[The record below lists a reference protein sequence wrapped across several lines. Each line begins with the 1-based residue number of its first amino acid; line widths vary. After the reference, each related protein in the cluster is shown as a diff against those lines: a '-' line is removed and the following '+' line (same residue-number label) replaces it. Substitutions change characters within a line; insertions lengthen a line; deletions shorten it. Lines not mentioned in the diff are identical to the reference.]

1 MFQSECAQQMTDF
14 NFGIARRLPFA
25 KDRLMSGV
33 RVGGHRR
40 RRGLH
45 PARGAVG
52 GDAEIASLKRAV
64 SVRDKLSRLPQDLTR
79 TSVMTSSYAEAI
91 LLLALL
97 CQVVPTVMAS
107 APAAMARSGFV
118 RIATHLAGIG
128 LCVAA
133 LEYSAQGPLRGG
145 LMALALLVPIQYW
158 IFVLLERVFERRYHR
173 APIVSSLIRRFD
185 MKMEDRFISLACGL
199 SGLGLG
205 IVAGLVIVA
214 LYRHPS

>member
-1 MFQSECAQQMTDF
+1 
-14 NFGIARRLPFA
+14 
-25 KDRLMSGV
+25 
-33 RVGGHRR
+33 
-40 RRGLH
+40 
-45 PARGAVG
+45 
-52 GDAEIASLKRAV
+52 
-64 SVRDKLSRLPQDLTR
+64 
-79 TSVMTSSYAEAI
+79 MTSSYSAAI

-133 LEYSAQGPLRGG
+133 FKFSDQGPLRGG
-145 LMALALLVPIQYW
+145 LLALALLVPIQYW
-158 IFVLLERVFERRYHR
+158 VFFMLEGAFERHYHR

-185 MKMEDRFISLACGL
+185 MKMEDRFMSLACGL
-199 SGLGLG
+199 SGFGLAV
-205 IVAGLVIVA
+205 VAGFVIKA